1 MQIYEFGDKHCDAIV
16 KKVMNYTNHSS
27 DKNKSP
33 EDTTKCINNPVP
45 SSALWLNLPSLN
57 FAVKSLFTGYL
68 LAIGLGALLAS
79 AQILFTHGMAD
90 GDLGLSID
98 DIVYSYHGDPTN
110 SKIETKLN
118 GSMRD
123 KASSVDKLKIIKWVR
138 SGAPENQ
145 WDNEIQ
151 QVFYSNCISCH
162 STIPGI
168 PDFTSYEGVKVV
180 TKIDEGASTT
190 TLTKV
195 SHIHIFAISFIFFFN
210 GLIFS
215 LSIGIK
221 RWIKVTVIFL
231 PFMFLITDVFSWWL
245 TKITPEFAWLTIV
258 SGIAY
263 SFCAIVTWLIS
274 MYQMWLLPL
283 KKKQFLINSWTE

>member
-1 MQIYEFGDKHCDAIV
+1 MNYINQSGDKKIAI
-16 KKVMNYTNHSS
+16 KDSKITN
-27 DKNKSP
+27 
-33 EDTTKCINNPVP
+33 NNPDL

-57 FAVKSLFTGYL
+57 LMVKSLFTGYL

-90 GDLGLSID
+90 GELGLSID

-123 KASSVDKLKIIKWVR
+123 KASSADKLKIIKWVR
-138 SGAPENQ
+138 SGALENQ
-145 WDNEIQ
+145 WESEIKSI
-151 QVFYSNCISCH
+151 FYTNCISCH

-168 PDFTSYEGVKVV
+168 PDFTSYENVKVAA
-180 TKIDEGASTT
+180 KIDKGASTT
-190 TLTKV
+190 SLTKV
-195 SHIHIFAISFIFFFN
+195 SHIHIFAISFIFFIN

-221 RWIKVTVIFL
+221 QWIKITVIFL
-231 PFMFLITDVFSWWL
+231 PFLFLIIDVFSWWL
-245 TKITPEFAWLTIV
+245 TKLAPEFAWLTIV
-258 SGIAY
+258 SGVAY
-263 SFCAIVTWLIS
+263 SLCSVVTWVVS

-283 KKKQFLINSWTE
+283 KRKEFLINSWTE